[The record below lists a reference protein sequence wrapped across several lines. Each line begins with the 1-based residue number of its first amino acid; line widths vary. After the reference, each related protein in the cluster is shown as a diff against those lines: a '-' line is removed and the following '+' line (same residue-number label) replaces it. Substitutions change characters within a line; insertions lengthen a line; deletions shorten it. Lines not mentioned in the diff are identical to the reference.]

1 MRNGVPRMTNPLL
14 QAEHLVR
21 SYQSPRRRFF
31 QPKDSVV
38 AVNDVSLTLQSGS
51 STAIV
56 GESGSGKS
64 TLLRLLLGLE
74 RPDQGSVLFDGKP
87 VDSHP
92 RNRMLWMRKQTGLVL
107 QDPFSSLDPRMRIH
121 QIVAEPLT
129 ALRVEGNHDQLV
141 EQMLER
147 VELGNID
154 PACYPHEL
162 SGGQR
167 QRVAIARA
175 LVHSPRLLVGDEPVS
190 ALDIRIRQKII
201 ELISQLKADLNLS
214 FLTVTHDISIAVQ
227 LTDQIIVMK
236 NGEIVESGNT
246 MRVLNSPKHEYTK
259 RLVEAV
265 PTIKW
270 HD

>member
-1 MRNGVPRMTNPLL
+1 MSNPLL
-14 QAEHLVR
+14 HAEHLFR

-38 AVNDVSLTLQSGS
+38 AVNDVSLTLESGS

-74 RPDQGSVLFDGKP
+74 RPDRGSVQFDGKL

-92 RNRMLWMRKQTGLVL
+92 RNRMLWMRSQTGLVL
-107 QDPFSSLDPRMRIH
+107 QDPFSSLDPRMRIR

-129 ALRVEGNHDQLV
+129 ALSVQGDHDQLV
-141 EQMLER
+141 EQMLDR
-147 VELGNID
+147 VELGTID
-154 PACYPHEL
+154 PDCYPHEL

-190 ALDIRIRQKII
+190 ALDIRIRQRIV
-201 ELISQLKADLNLS
+201 ELISQLKAELNLS

-236 NGEIVESGNT
+236 NGEIVESGDT
-246 MRVLNSPKHEYTK
+246 LQVLTSPKHEYTK
-259 RLVEAV
+259 KLVDAV

-270 HD
+270 HN